1 MPSGIGAQDL
11 ASEATTPPSQLRG
24 YIGARLDPL
33 SAGAEASAYRS
44 DNDLNPGLAL
54 ASGPD
59 GYRPAAVLMG
69 LVERPE
75 GLSVLL
81 TRRAD
86 TLSHHA
92 GQIAFPGGR
101 TEPGEAPW
109 ETALREAEE
118 EIGLPPERVAL
129 AGQSTP
135 FRIQTGFHVTPV
147 VGFLQPGFAP
157 VCNPAEVAEV
167 FEAPFAFLMDPANHE
182 RRLREQPSP
191 PRWHYAMTYGDHVIW
206 GATAG
211 MLKALYDRLWGPGH
225 G

>member
-1 MPSGIGAQDL
+1 MPSGIGAQDQ
-11 ASEATTPPSQLRG
+11 AGDATTAAAELRR
-24 YIGARLDPL
+24 YISARLDSL
-33 SAGAEASAYRS
+33 SAGGTAPAYRS
-44 DNDLNPGLAL
+44 DSDLNPEMAF
-54 ASGPD
+54 ASAPD
-59 GYRPAAVLMG
+59 GYRPAAVLIG

-86 TLSHHA
+86 TLSRHA

-101 TEPGEAPW
+101 SEPGEASW

-118 EIGLPPERVAL
+118 EIGLRPELVAL

-135 FRIQTGFHVTPV
+135 FRVQTGFHVTPV
-147 VGFLQPGFAP
+147 VGFLQPGFSP

-167 FEAPFAFLMDPANHE
+167 FETPFAFLMDPANHE

-191 PRWHYAMTYGDHVIW
+191 PRWHYAMTYGDRVIW